1 MPKKYS
7 LNDWRDEPITDRQ
20 QKLIE
25 DKGYQ
30 APDTKGEA
38 SDLIT
43 EILRKEDPATEGQ
56 IRRLTFYGIC
66 GDFSKKEAIEL
77 IEKNK
82 PLHDE
87 EQYQLWKKMVCKID
101 DDIKPPH
108 KTRGKGSNLIM
119 GFLNGFV
126 YSVRIVIGIIIT
138 ILAIA
143 TISKS
148 LLGFAMFLIC
158 AFLAFPFLS
167 KKFKGRFVAKGLI
180 FAGCFFVGAI
190 CFVNATTSAKSV
202 TGKENNQS
210 QRSSL

>member
-1 MPKKYS
+1 MPKKYT

-30 APDTKGEA
+30 VPDTKGEA

-56 IRRLTFYGIC
+56 IRRLKFYGIC
-66 GDFSKKEAIEL
+66 GDFSKKEAMDL
-77 IEKNK
+77 IDQNK

-87 EQYQLWKKMVCKID
+87 EQYQLWKKVVCKID
-101 DDIKPPH
+101 NDIKPPQ
-108 KTRGKGSNLIM
+108 KTRGKGSSLLM
-119 GFLNGFV
+119 GVLNGLV
-126 YSVRIVIGIIIT
+126 YSVRIVIGIFIA
-138 ILAIA
+138 ILAIT

-148 LLGFAMFLIC
+148 LLGFAMFLIS

-180 FAGCFFVGAI
+180 FAGCFFVGSI
-190 CFVNATTSAKSV
+190 CFVNAGISAKPV
-202 TGKENNQS
+202 TVKENNQS